1 MIRFADRAADVASAT
16 LELFHLYAEEA
27 GFNLDV
33 QVAGSA
39 DRLVVEGRV
48 PTPALPGPSD
58 LLVWYV
64 DAPRVITLGGEHGT
78 LSAGV
83 PRPSM
88 TVTALDPG
96 RVRVAG
102 TLALVW
108 TPLSGAASRSYAIEL
123 AIDAALIT

>member
-1 MIRFADRAADVASAT
+1 MIRFGDKTSEVASAT
-16 LELFHLYAEEA
+16 LELFHLHAEEA
-27 GFNLDV
+27 GFTLDV

-39 DRLVVEGRV
+39 ERLAVEGRV
-48 PTPALPGPSD
+48 PTPALPGPSA
-58 LLVWYV
+58 LVVWYI
-64 DAPRVITLGGEHGT
+64 DAPRVITIEGEHGT
-78 LSAGV
+78 LSAGE
-83 PRPSM
+83 PRPSV

-108 TPLSGAASRSYAIEL
+108 TPLSGAPPRSYPIEL

>member
-1 MIRFADRAADVASAT
+1 MIRFGDRTSEVASAT

-39 DRLVVEGRV
+39 ERLALEGRV

-58 LLVWYV
+58 LVVWYI
-64 DAPRVITLGGEHGT
+64 DAPRVITIGGEHGT
-78 LSAGV
+78 LAAGE
-83 PRPSM
+83 PRPHM

-102 TLALVW
+102 TLVLVW
-108 TPLSGAASRSYAIEL
+108 TPLSGAATRSYPIEL
-123 AIDAALIT
+123 AIVAALIT